1 VGAVSGRRGGLNS
14 RVLVVGGGATVR
26 DALGGALR
34 LASFDVD
41 VAYDASDA
49 LRIVVGAPPDLVLFA
64 PAGEDGESLVA
75 CQRLRSAMLDV
86 PFLVVGSTD
95 TVSARIAAIE
105 AGADDYVESPFVL
118 DELLARVRALLRKTR
133 PGAGDPLHVADLVL
147 DPRTREV
154 RRAARRIALTPIE
167 FRLLELLMRNEGRV
181 LDRAAIFEYVWG
193 YDFGATSNA
202 LNVYVGY
209 LRRKVEP
216 PDADRLIHTVRGVG
230 YILRAP
236 DS

>member
-1 VGAVSGRRGGLNS
+1 LTS
-14 RVLVVGGGATVR
+14 RVLVVGGAATVR
-26 DALGGALR
+26 EALGGALR

-41 VAYDASDA
+41 LAYDASDA
-49 LRIVVGAPPDLVLFA
+49 LRIVVDAAPDLVLFA
-64 PAGEDGESLVA
+64 PGGDDDGPIADSR
-75 CQRLRSAMLDV
+75 RLRSSLLEV
-86 PFLVVGSTD
+86 PFVIVGCPNAGD
-95 TVSARIAAIE
+95 TVDARIAAIE
-105 AGADDYVESPFVL
+105 AGADDYVPSPFVL
-118 DELLARVRALLRKTR
+118 EELLARVRALLGRTR

-154 RRAARRIALTPIE
+154 RRSARPIALTPIE

-181 LDRAAIFEYVWG
+181 LDRAEIFEHVWG

-216 PDADRLIHTVRGVG
+216 SDERRLIHTVRGVG
-230 YILRAP
+230 YMLRAP